1 MSQWTYDSRR
11 YRKALAE
18 VQATGPICWL
28 CGHPGSDTLDHVI
41 PASIAPELAGEPSN
55 WRPAHG
61 VKGCSQCPPNTSG
74 DKRRNGQPQRCNQS
88 RGNKLELP
96 QQTRRSRVW

>member
-28 CGHPGSDTLDHVI
+28 CGHPGSDSLDHVI
-41 PASIAPELAGEPSN
+41 PASVAPDLASDPSN

-61 VKGCSQCPPNTSG
+61 VRGCPTCGVKCQQV
-74 DKRRNGQPQRCNQS
+74 K
-88 RGNKLELP
+88 GNKLTMP
-96 QQTRRSRVW
+96 QQTRRSRAW

>member
-11 YRKALAE
+11 YRTALRH

-28 CGHPGSDTLDHVI
+28 CGHAGSDSLDHVI
-41 PASIAPELAGEPSN
+41 PASIAPELASDPGN

-61 VKGCSQCPPNTSG
+61 VRGCPTCG
-74 DKRRNGQPQRCNQS
+74 RKCNQQ
-88 RGNKLELP
+88 RGTRMTIT
-96 QQTRRSRVW
+96 QSRRSRAW